1 MYTPRENAGVPDP
14 LSPTQEPQGFP
25 ARPTHWP
32 RFLWQ
37 LLVFW
42 LVTPLLAATLIV
54 LAIAT
59 LGRARR
65 RVMPRLLRWWGQ
77 TILWACG
84 VRMAVDPAVQA
95 EFSRAR
101 RRVVVFNHASNMDL
115 FAMPAFWA
123 PAATCIVKREMMWVP
138 IVGWGAMA
146 IGFIPLHRGRR
157 DKAVASLQRVA
168 ARLRQG
174 ELSAVI
180 APEGT
185 RSPDGRLKAFKMGAF
200 HLAAEAEAPIV
211 AVVMHGTAELWPR
224 RQRQCHPGTVTVRI
238 AGEFAPL
245 PRDATPAEFHAQ
257 ADQVRA
263 AMAQAL
269 AELASVPV

>member
-1 MYTPRENAGVPDP
+1 MQTPLPPANTAVPQPLTQDP
-14 LSPTQEPQGFP
+14 VGFA
-25 ARPTHWP
+25 ARPTDWP

-42 LVTPLLAATLIV
+42 VVTPILAASLIF
-54 LAIAT
+54 LAITT

-65 RVMPRLLRWWGQ
+65 RLMPRLLRWWGQ
-77 TILWACG
+77 TILKACG
-84 VRMAVDPAVQA
+84 VRLQVDPAVDA
-95 EFSRAR
+95 EFAQAR

-115 FAMPAFWA
+115 FAMPSFWA

-138 IVGWGAMA
+138 IVGWGARA

-168 ARLRQG
+168 ARLHQG
-174 ELSAVI
+174 DLTAVI

-224 RQRQCHPGTVTVRI
+224 RQRQCHPGTVTVRL

-245 PRDATPAEFHAQ
+245 PRDATPAQFREQ
-257 ADQVRA
+257 ADEVRA

-269 AELASVPV
+269 EELAGVAV

>member
-1 MYTPRENAGVPDP
+1 MQTPREPAGGPDAPP
-14 LSPTQEPQGFP
+14 LSPTPGEFA

-42 LVTPLLAATLIV
+42 LVTPLLAAALIL

-59 LGRARR
+59 LGRARQR
-65 RVMPRLLRWWGQ
+65 LMPRLLRWWGQ
-77 TILWACG
+77 TILRACG
-84 VRMAVDPAVQA
+84 VRMAIDPAVHA
-95 EFSRAR
+95 EFAQAR

-123 PAATCIVKREMMWVP
+123 PAATCIVKREMMWIP

-146 IGFIPLHRGRR
+146 IGFIPLHRARR

-185 RSPDGRLKAFKMGAF
+185 RSPDGQLKAFKMGAF

-211 AVVMHGTAELWPR
+211 AVVMHGTAALWPR
-224 RQRQCHPGTVTVRI
+224 RQRQCHPGTVTVRL

-245 PRDATPAEFHAQ
+245 PRDATPAEFRAQ
-257 ADQVRA
+257 ADQIRA
-263 AMAQAL
+263 AMAQSL
-269 AELASVPV
+269 AQLANVPV